1 MKKLLVLLIA
11 VVGLAMNA
19 SAQQALWGASKVVSP
34 ELNKDRSVTFR
45 LEAPDAKQVSIV
57 GDFTTLDGKTVAKAD
72 MVRDSKGIWS
82 WTSPALA
89 SELYYYSFV
98 VDGLKINDPANV
110 YFNRDYASMA
120 NIVIVGGGYGDNYV
134 AHDVPHGSLKRE
146 WYHSRT
152 LGFDRRVTV
161 YTPAGYEQSKKKYPV
176 LYLLHGSGGDEEAWI
191 IQGRTQHI
199 MDNLIAQ
206 GKCEPMIVVITNG
219 NAWQQAA
226 PGETAE
232 GLVYP
237 SKRVR
242 MEPKDKADFVD
253 SFGDIIEHIESNYRV
268 INKPSGRAIAGL
280 SMGGGHSFRIS
291 YAYPKTFDYVG
302 LFSASVRDVTDEKVA
317 AQLAAQRDNGF
328 KLYWIA
334 CGKTDFLYKNNI
346 AYMKYL
352 DSVKFPY
359 VYRESEGGH
368 TWRNWRMYISEFV
381 PMLFKDK

>member
-1 MKKLLVLLIA
+1 MKKYFILFMALVGMA
-11 VVGLAMNA
+11 VNV

-34 ELNKDRSVTFR
+34 QLNSDRSVTFR
-45 LEAPDAKQVSIV
+45 LEAPDAKKVSIV
-57 GDFTTLDGKTVAKAD
+57 GDFTTPDGKTIARAD
-72 MVRDSKGIWS
+72 MVRGDKGVWE
-82 WTSPALA
+82 WTSPALI
-89 SELYYYSFV
+89 SELFYYSFV

-110 YFNRDYASMA
+110 YFNRDFASMA

-134 AHDVPHGSLKRE
+134 ATDVAHGSLKRE
-146 WYHSRT
+146 WYHSAT

-226 PGETAE
+226 PGEKAE

-237 SKRVR
+237 SRRER
-242 MEPKDKADFVD
+242 MKPKNDASFVD

-268 INKPSGRAIAGL
+268 ITKPEGRAVAGL
-280 SMGGGHSFRIS
+280 SMGGGHSFSIS
-291 YAYPKTFDYVG
+291 YSYPKMFDYVG
-302 LFSASVRDVTDEKVA
+302 LFSAAVNNVTDEKVA
-317 AQLAAQRDNGF
+317 EQLAVQRDNGF

-352 DSVKFPY
+352 DKIDFPY
-359 VYRESEGGH
+359 EYRESEGGH
-368 TWRNWRMYISEFV
+368 TWRNWRMYLSEFV
-381 PMLFKDK
+381 PMLFKK

>member
-1 MKKLLVLLIA
+1 
-11 VVGLAMNA
+11 
-19 SAQQALWGASKVVSP
+19 
-34 ELNKDRSVTFR
+34 
-45 LEAPDAKQVSIV
+45 
-57 GDFTTLDGKTVAKAD
+57 
-72 MVRDSKGIWS
+72 
-82 WTSPALA
+82 
-89 SELYYYSFV
+89 
-98 VDGLKINDPANV
+98 
-110 YFNRDYASMA
+110 
-120 NIVIVGGGYGDNYV
+120 
-134 AHDVPHGSLKRE
+134 
-146 WYHSRT
+146 
-152 LGFDRRVTV
+152 
-161 YTPAGYEQSKKKYPV
+161 
-176 LYLLHGSGGDEEAWI
+176 LHGSGGDEEAWI

-381 PMLFKDK
+381 PMLFKEK